1 MGVAQTTA
9 ALVQST
15 VGQAAAARTVVV
27 AGGTT
32 CGKRIVR
39 WTGDQIPAVS
49 CVVSTVQLKWQ
60 VTMVSREETMPVMS
74 RWNGQIVLIASTISN
89 GQSTQ
94 IVHRGQIDQRD
105 MTDPDIISSGG
116 KMMLIGER
124 GQAPKR
130 RAFVPNGTFS
140 SETSG
145 TGGAKFEVPYTSACF
160 IR

>member
-1 MGVAQTTA
+1 M
-9 ALVQST
+9 
-15 VGQAAAARTVVV
+15 
-27 AGGTT
+27 
-32 CGKRIVR
+32 KIVR

-49 CVVSTVQLKWQ
+49 CVVSTVHLKWQ

-74 RWNGQIVLIASTISN
+74 KWNGQIVLIASTISN
-89 GQSTQ
+89 GQST
-94 IVHRGQIDQRD
+94 QIDQRD

-116 KMMLIGER
+116 KMMLIGEQ

-145 TGGAKFEVPYTSACF
+145 TDGTKFEVPYTSAF
-160 IR
+160 GLQPALPDKIGV

>member
-1 MGVAQTTA
+1 MLTTIGEK
-9 ALVQST
+9 T
-15 VGQAAAARTVVV
+15 DM
-27 AGGTT
+27 
-32 CGKRIVR
+32 KIVR
-39 WTGDQIPAVS
+39 WTGDQVPAVS

-124 GQAPKR
+124 GQAPKEGRLSPTVHFQAR
-130 RAFVPNGTFS
+130 RAGLTARSSKFRTLQPSVFS
-140 SETSG
+140 LLC
-145 TGGAKFEVPYTSACF
+145 P
-160 IR
+160 IRLESSHGNPPL

>member
-1 MGVAQTTA
+1 MIGEKTDM
-9 ALVQST
+9 
-15 VGQAAAARTVVV
+15 
-27 AGGTT
+27 
-32 CGKRIVR
+32 KIVK
-39 WTGDQIPAVS
+39 WTGDQVPAVS

-105 MTDPDIISSGG
+105 MTGPDTISSCR
-116 KMMLIGER
+116 KTMLIEEG
-124 GQAPKR
+124 GQMPRR
-130 RAFVPNGTFS
+130 RASVPNITLS

-145 TGGAKFEVPYTSACF
+145 TGGAKFQTLQPALSDKIGV
-160 IR
+160 

>member
-1 MGVAQTTA
+1 M
-9 ALVQST
+9 
-15 VGQAAAARTVVV
+15 
-27 AGGTT
+27 
-32 CGKRIVR
+32 KIVR

-94 IVHRGQIDQRD
+94 IDQRD

-140 SETSG
+140 SETG
-145 TGGAKFEVPYTSACF
+145 LTDGMKFEVPGSKFCTLQPALPDK
-160 IR
+160 IGV

>member
-1 MGVAQTTA
+1 M
-9 ALVQST
+9 
-15 VGQAAAARTVVV
+15 
-27 AGGTT
+27 
-32 CGKRIVR
+32 KIVR

-94 IVHRGQIDQRD
+94 IDQRD
-105 MTDPDIISSGG
+105 MTGPDIISSCR
-116 KMMLIGER
+116 KAMLTEER
-124 GQAPKR
+124 GQTPRR
-130 RAFVPNGTFS
+130 RASVPNGTFS

-145 TGGAKFEVPYTSACF
+145 TDGTKFEVPYTSAF
-160 IR
+160 GLQPALPDKIGV